1 IQAEQAVFKLNEEQL
16 GEGISH
22 LTLFNQNR
30 QPVAERLW
38 FTHPQELK
46 LVAATDKPVY
56 ASREKV
62 RLALSVDTPDPCVP

>member
-1 IQAEQAVFKLNEEQL
+1 M
-16 GEGISH
+16 
-22 LTLFNQNR
+22 
-30 QPVAERLW
+30 W